1 MEKSLVVGA
10 GVKRTVNVGNDPPAR
25 ALPIAPTTLIGRA
38 RDLEIVTQH
47 LRRAR
52 LLTLTGA
59 GGVGK
64 TRLALEVARRR
75 TVRADSGVW
84 LVDLVTVAPGADV
97 ASETARILHIDGV
110 TGVAAREALSRSL
123 GDRHALL
130 VLDNCEHVIEGCA
143 ELASALLGAC
153 PNLRL
158 LATSREVLGVPGEF
172 VVPVDPL
179 AAEDA
184 RRLFVERAARRRPGF
199 VPAEDDDEAIAAL
212 CWKLDRLPLAIE
224 LAAARVNAM
233 SPTEI
238 SASLDERRL
247 QLGGGRRLA
256 PAHHRTVR
264 ATVEWSYRLLDLD
277 EQRGFRG
284 LGAFVGSFDAAA
296 AEAVANLGVDV
307 LARLVDKSLVTV
319 VETRARGTR
328 YRLLETVRELAAG
341 LLVEAGEV
349 RDALARHLHHF
360 SSKSE
365 PTPGWPSRVAER
377 VVASLGED
385 YGNVRAAL
393 EWAATNDPCGGLR
406 LLAGTG
412 DLFSMLGHADGWRL
426 AVELLQRCAE
436 RDRYRVMVQITA
448 GVIGFQHGPLE
459 VSQAVLAEAAE
470 LAAEIGQD
478 GLRGWAVT
486 FLGLTDVLAGRVE
499 SGRGRLES
507 AQRIHRDQGEPI
519 GEARATGVLGLAYA
533 IDGDYERA
541 RQLVDAA
548 LATCIAEGD
557 RWGQGHLHT
566 YLGIISERFGD
577 EAAATRHNRT
587 AIECFRPFRDSS
599 LLPTALA
606 SQASVIARRDPARAL
621 KVVAAARAIKARVGS
636 DFPPFFRERADQVRA
651 AAESALGADAAA
663 LWKEGFGLDRD
674 EAIALAF
681 GMPASRPS
689 TVSGLSG
696 REQEVARLVADGLA
710 NKEIAARLYLSVRTV
725 ETHIRHVLT
734 KLGLLNRTQ
743 LATWARDRLG

>member
-1 MEKSLVVGA
+1 VKGRVNVAADPSGA
-10 GVKRTVNVGNDPPAR
+10 G
-25 ALPIAPTTLIGRA
+25 LPVPVTRLIGRA
-38 RDLEIVTQH
+38 GDVELVRER

-64 TRLALEVARRR
+64 TRLALEVARRWG
-75 TVRADSGVW
+75 VRGGGGVW
-84 LVDLVTVAPGADV
+84 LVDLVAVAPGADV
-97 ASETARILHIDGV
+97 AGEAARILRIGGV
-110 TGVAAREALSRSL
+110 TGGAARDALGRSF
-123 GDRHALL
+123 GDRDALL

-143 ELASALLGAC
+143 ELSSALLGAC
-153 PNLRL
+153 PKVRL

-172 VVPVDPL
+172 VVPVGPL

-184 RRLFVERAARRRPGF
+184 RRLFVERAAQRKPGF
-199 VPAEDDDEAIAAL
+199 VPAVEDDDAIAAV
-212 CWKLDRLPLAIE
+212 CGKLDRLPLAIE
-224 LAAARVNAM
+224 LAAARVSAM
-233 SPTEI
+233 SPAEI

-247 QLGGGRRLA
+247 ELGGGRRPA

-264 ATVEWSYRLLDLD
+264 AALEWSYRLLGRD

-284 LGAFVGSFDAAA
+284 LGAFAGSFDAAA
-296 AEAVANLGVDV
+296 AGAVAHVSVGV

-328 YRLLETVRELAAG
+328 YRLLETVREFAAG
-341 LLVEAGEV
+341 LLVEAGEAGEA
-349 RDALARHLHHF
+349 RARHLRHF
-360 SSKSE
+360 LSRSE
-365 PTPGWPSRVAER
+365 PAQGWPSRAAER

-385 YGNVRAAL
+385 YSNVRAAL
-393 EWAATNDPCGGLR
+393 EWAVTNDPCGGLR

-426 AVELLQRCAE
+426 AAELLQRCSE

-448 GVIGFQHGPLE
+448 GVIGFQHSPLD

-470 LAAEIGQD
+470 LAAEIGEE

-519 GEARATGVLGLAYA
+519 GEARAMGVLGLADA
-533 IDGDYERA
+533 IDGDFERA

-548 LATCIAEGD
+548 LATCMAEGD
-557 RWGQGHLHT
+557 RWSQGHLHT
-566 YLGIISERFGD
+566 YLGIISERLGD

-587 AIECFRPFRDSS
+587 AVECFRPFQDSS

-606 SQASVIARRDPARAL
+606 SQASVIARRDPARGL

-651 AAESALGADAAA
+651 VAESALGADATA
-663 LWKEGFGLDRD
+663 LWKEGFGLGRD

-681 GMPASRPS
+681 GTAASRRS

-696 REQEVARLVADGLA
+696 REQEVARLVAEGLA
-710 NKEIAARLYLSVRTV
+710 NKEIAARLHLSVRTV
-725 ETHIRHVLT
+725 ETHIRHMLT

-743 LATWARDRLG
+743 LATWARGRLG